1 MSGKCAHSH
10 GHGPIQGGEDQQ
22 AATRIHDETLAD
34 AFARVC
40 YRQSM
45 TAAPRLALQYV
56 LLFGATG
63 VSLPFAGLW
72 LKSRG
77 YDGAEIGLLLAV
89 PMLARLVTG
98 PAIAHWADRF
108 RLRRTAIA
116 FMGLVAAAGYAGAAL
131 ATDFWQT
138 GLGWFVGA
146 TAASALIPLVDVL
159 SLRLARRGS
168 FSFSVPRG
176 FGSAAFVIAN
186 VAMGA
191 LLLSAPPDIVV
202 IWVVI
207 ASLLIALAA
216 WAVLPPEPV
225 RDPDIAPDAPAY
237 GGMRTLLKAPG
248 YLTAI
253 VGCGLVQAAHA
264 FHYGFSALI
273 WKGQGISAATTGQL
287 WAFSVVIEIGFMW
300 WLEPWRRRIG
310 VDARTMLLI
319 GAAGAVLRWAVMAT
333 APPLW
338 MLWPL
343 QALHALSFAATYLA
357 GVQLVERLSPPG
369 GHTAGQTL
377 NSVLSAGVLI
387 GLATLASG
395 PLYDQFGAGGYAVMA
410 VMALFGGLIGLRL
423 KRV

>member
-1 MSGKCAHSH
+1 MS
-10 GHGPIQGGEDQQ
+10 
-22 AATRIHDETLAD
+22 
-34 AFARVC
+34 
-40 YRQSM
+40 
-45 TAAPRLALQYV
+45 AAPRLALQYV

-77 YDGAEIGLLLAV
+77 YDGAEIGLLLAA

-116 FMGLVAAAGYAGAAL
+116 FMGLVAALGYGGAAL
-131 ATDFWQT
+131 AGDFWLT

-146 TAASALIPLVDVL
+146 TAASALIPLIDVL
-159 SLRLARRGS
+159 NLRMARRGG

-176 FGSAAFVIAN
+176 CGSAAFVIAN

-191 LLLSAPPDIVV
+191 LLLRLPPDIVV
-202 IWVVI
+202 IWTI
-207 ASLLIALAA
+207 AASLMIALAA
-216 WAVLPPEPV
+216 WLVLPPEPV
-225 RDPDIAPDAPAY
+225 TDPDIAPDAPSF
-237 GGMRTLLKAPG
+237 GGVRALLKAPEFV
-248 YLTAI
+248 TAI
-253 VGCGLVQAAHA
+253 AACGLVQAAHA

-273 WKGQGISAATTGQL
+273 WKGQGISAVTTGQL

-319 GAAGAVLRWAVMAT
+319 GAAGAVVRWAMMAT

-343 QALHALSFAATYLA
+343 QSLHALSFAATYLA

-395 PLYDQFGAGGYAVMA
+395 PLYDRFGAGGYAAMA
-410 VMALFGGLIGLRL
+410 VIALLGGLIGLRL

>member
-1 MSGKCAHSH
+1 
-10 GHGPIQGGEDQQ
+10 
-22 AATRIHDETLAD
+22 
-34 AFARVC
+34 
-40 YRQSM
+40 M

-72 LKSRG
+72 LKAQG
-77 YDGAEIGLLLAV
+77 FDGAEIGLLLAA
-89 PMLARLVTG
+89 PMLARLATG

-108 RLRRTAIA
+108 RLRRTPIA
-116 FMGLVAAAGYAGAAL
+116 LMGLVAALGYGGAAL
-131 ATDFWQT
+131 ADGFWLI

-146 TAASALIPLVDVL
+146 TAAAALIPLLDVL
-159 SLRLARRGS
+159 SLRLARRGG
-168 FSFSVPRG
+168 FAFSVPRG
-176 FGSAAFVIAN
+176 FGSAAFVLAN
-186 VAMGA
+186 VVMGA
-191 LLLSAPPDIVV
+191 LLLRAPTDAI
-202 IWVVI
+202 ILWVVA
-207 ASLLIALAA
+207 ASLLIGLAGWLA
-216 WAVLPPEPV
+216 LPPEPV
-225 RDPDIAPDAPAY
+225 DDPDLPPDGPRYA
-237 GGMRTLLKAPG
+237 GIRTLLRAPD

-253 VGCGLVQAAHA
+253 VAVGAVQAAHA

-273 WKGQGISAATTGQL
+273 WKGQGLSAATTGQL

-319 GAAGAVLRWAVMAT
+319 GAAAAVARWALMAT

-338 MLWPL
+338 LLWPL

-377 NSVLSAGVLI
+377 NSVLAAGVLI

-395 PLYDQFGAGGYAVMA
+395 PLYDRFGPGGYLAMA
-410 VMALFGGLIGLRL
+410 AMALMGGIAALRL
-423 KRV
+423 KRA

>member
-1 MSGKCAHSH
+1 MS
-10 GHGPIQGGEDQQ
+10 
-22 AATRIHDETLAD
+22 
-34 AFARVC
+34 
-40 YRQSM
+40 
-45 TAAPRLALQYV
+45 AAPRLALQYV

-72 LKSRG
+72 LRAQG
-77 YDGAEIGLLLAV
+77 FDGAEIGLLLAA
-89 PMLARLVTG
+89 PMLARLATG

-108 RLRRTAIA
+108 RLRRTPIA
-116 FMGLVAAAGYAGAAL
+116 LMGLAAALGYGGAAL
-131 ATDFWQT
+131 ADGFWLI

-146 TAASALIPLVDVL
+146 TAASALIPLIDVL
-159 SLRLARRGS
+159 SLRLARRGG
-168 FSFSVPRG
+168 FAFSVPRG
-176 FGSAAFVIAN
+176 CGSAAFVIAN
-186 VAMGA
+186 VVMGA
-191 LLLSAPPDIVV
+191 LLLRAPTDVIVL
-202 IWVVI
+202 WVVA
-207 ASLLIALAA
+207 ASLLIGLAA
-216 WAVLPPEPV
+216 WLVLPPEPV
-225 RDPDIAPDAPAY
+225 DDPDLPAD
-237 GGMRTLLKAPG
+237 GPRFAGIRTLLKTPE
-248 YLTAI
+248 YMLAI
-253 VGCGLVQAAHA
+253 AAIGAVQAAHA

-273 WKGQGISAATTGQL
+273 WKGQGLSAATTGQL

-319 GAAGAVLRWAVMAT
+319 GAVAAVVRWALMAS

-338 MLWPL
+338 LLWPL

-395 PLYDQFGAGGYAVMA
+395 PLYDRFGAGGYMA
-410 VMALFGGLIGLRL
+410 MAAMALVGVLTALRL

>member
-1 MSGKCAHSH
+1 
-10 GHGPIQGGEDQQ
+10 
-22 AATRIHDETLAD
+22 
-34 AFARVC
+34 
-40 YRQSM
+40 M
-45 TAAPRLALQYV
+45 TAAPRLSLQYV

-77 YDGAEIGLLLAV
+77 YDGAEIGLLLAA

-116 FMGLVAAAGYAGAAL
+116 FTGLAAAGGYAGAAL
-131 ATDFWQT
+131 AQGFWLT

-146 TAASALIPLVDVL
+146 TAASALIPLIDVL
-159 SLRLARRGS
+159 NLRLARREG

-176 FGSAAFVIAN
+176 CGSAAFVVAN
-186 VAMGA
+186 VVMGGM
-191 LLLSAPPDIVV
+191 LLRLPPDVIVV
-202 IWVVI
+202 WII
-207 ASLLIALAA
+207 AASLLIALAA
-216 WAVLPPEPV
+216 RLVLPPEPV
-225 RDPDIAPDAPAY
+225 ADPEAAPDAPAF
-237 GGMRTLLKAPG
+237 GGIRALMRAPG
-248 YLTAI
+248 FATAI
-253 VGCGLVQAAHA
+253 AACGLVQAAHA

-273 WKGQGISAATTGQL
+273 WKGQGISAAATGQL

-300 WLEPWRRRIG
+300 WLEPWRRRVGIG
-310 VDARTMLLI
+310 ARAMLLI
-319 GAAGAVLRWAVMAT
+319 GAGAAVLRWTAMAT
-333 APPLW
+333 APPLL

-357 GVQLVERLSPPG
+357 GVQLVERLCPPG
-369 GHTAGQTL
+369 GQTAGQTL

-395 PLYDQFGAGGYAVMA
+395 PLYDRFGAGGYLAMA
-410 VMALFGGLIGLRL
+410 AMALAGLLIGLRL
-423 KRV
+423 KRA

>member
-1 MSGKCAHSH
+1 
-10 GHGPIQGGEDQQ
+10 
-22 AATRIHDETLAD
+22 
-34 AFARVC
+34 
-40 YRQSM
+40 M

-72 LKSRG
+72 LG
-77 YDGAEIGLLLAV
+77 AQGFDGAEIGVLLAA
-89 PMLARLVTG
+89 PMLARLFTG

-108 RLRRTAIA
+108 RLRRTPIA
-116 FMGLVAAAGYAGAAL
+116 LLGLVAALGYGGAAL
-131 ATDFWQT
+131 TDGFWLV

-146 TAASALIPLVDVL
+146 TAASALIPLIDVL
-159 SLRLARRGS
+159 SLRLARRGG

-176 FGSAAFVIAN
+176 FGSAAFVLAN
-186 VAMGA
+186 VVMGA
-191 LLLSAPPDIVV
+191 MLLRGPVDVIVV
-202 IWVVI
+202 AVVL
-207 ASLLIALAA
+207 ASLLVALAA
-216 WAVLPPEPV
+216 WLVLPPEPV
-225 RDPDIAPDAPAY
+225 DDPDLPPDGPRFA
-237 GGMRTLLKAPG
+237 GIRTLLKAPQ
-248 YLTAI
+248 YMTAI
-253 VGCGLVQAAHA
+253 AAIGAVQAAHA

-319 GAAGAVLRWAVMAT
+319 GAVAAVARWAVMSI

-338 MLWPL
+338 LLWPL

-377 NSVLSAGVLI
+377 NSVLAAGVLI
-387 GLATLASG
+387 GMATLASG
-395 PLYDQFGAGGYAVMA
+395 PLYDRFGAGGYMA
-410 VMALFGGLIGLRL
+410 MAAMALVGVVVALRL
-423 KRV
+423 KRA